1 MRWGLIARADESGLG
16 IQTLEAHRHLN
27 PDKTLVIDL
36 AEMADDRDHCNKHV
50 DLSRYPDALV
60 HQGPVPS
67 PQIIEEFLEGLDL
80 VFTAETFYTYDL
92 LNRANHRGIKTILQ
106 YNYEFLDYMR
116 DPQLPRPTLLAAP
129 SLWNY
134 FRVQLTNKIH
144 LPVPIATDRFTP
156 NPDPPAM
163 ARTFLHPVG
172 RPATHDRNGT
182 ADLIAALPH
191 IRTPVTIRFAC
202 QRTDTLDALLADV
215 VVPGNVEVV
224 VAGPAKN
231 YWDNYADVDAV
242 ILPRRYGGLCLPANE
257 SLGAHLPVLMPNI
270 DPNNRWLPADW
281 LYPATVSGGF
291 EARAHI
297 DVHRSLPHT
306 LAQTI
311 DRFASDPDLY
321 GKAKDQA
328 RELADAMSWET
339 LAPRYQRIFSKI
351 VDKA

>member
-16 IQTLEAHRHLN
+16 IQTWEIYRHLN
-27 PDKTLVIDL
+27 PDKVLVIDL
-36 AEMADDRDHCNKHV
+36 DEMADDRDHCNKHV
-50 DLSRYPDALV
+50 DLSRYPGALV
-60 HQGPVPS
+60 NEGPTPS
-67 PQIIEEFLEGLDL
+67 PHIIEGFLEGLDL
-80 VFTAETFYTYDL
+80 VFTCETFYTYDL

-106 YNYEFLDYMR
+106 YNYEFLDYLR
-116 DPQLPRPTLLAAP
+116 DPHLPRPTLLAAP

-134 FRVQLTNKIH
+134 FRVHFSSKIH
-144 LPVPIATDRFTP
+144 LPVPIATEVFTP
-156 NPDPPAM
+156 NPDPPAT
-163 ARTFLHPVG
+163 ARRFLHPVG

-182 ADLIAALPH
+182 KNLIAALRH
-191 IRTPVTIRFAC
+191 VRTPMTIRFSC
-202 QRTDTLDALLADV
+202 QRTDTLDALLADAV
-215 VVPGNVEVV
+215 IPHHVEVI

-281 LYPATVSGGF
+281 LYPATPSGGF

-297 DVHRSLPHT
+297 DVYKSPPVSL
-306 LAQTI
+306 ARTI
-311 DRFASDPDLY
+311 DRFATDPDLY
-321 GKAKDQA
+321 KKAKDQA
-328 RELADAMSWET
+328 RELAGAMSWET
-339 LAPRYQRIFSKI
+339 LAPQYRRIFSKL